1 MKRWMVWILL
11 CGLVFLLSA
20 CGPQATPVYAKG
32 AEKDAAAATVEPFA
46 QHIMDGILNN
56 DYETFATDFGSSMKS
71 AMTEEQFDKIVAM
84 FAGCGA
90 FQSRELITVQIVDT
104 YYRAN
109 YQLTFEKKI
118 LNMGVV
124 FPISG
129 TAEVSGLW
137 FN

>member
-1 MKRWMVWILL
+1 MV
-11 CGLVFLLSA
+11 FSLSA
-20 CGPQATPVYAKG
+20 CGAQATPVYAEG
-32 AEKDAAAATVEPFA
+32 AEKEAAAAVVEPMA

-56 DYETFATDFGSSMKS
+56 DYETFAADFSSSMDSASPDPFPDLKS
-71 AMTEEQFDKIVAM
+71 AMTQEQFDKIVAM
-84 FAGCGA
+84 FAEYGA
-90 FQSRELITVQIVDT
+90 FQNRELITVQIVDT

-109 YQLTFEKKI
+109 FQLTFEKKI

-124 FPISG
+124 FPMTG

>member
-1 MKRWMVWILL
+1 MKRWIVWILL
-11 CGLVFLLSA
+11 CGMVFSLSA
-20 CGPQATPVYAKG
+20 CGAQATPVYAEG
-32 AEKDAAAATVEPFA
+32 AEKEAAAAVVEPMA

-56 DYETFATDFGSSMKS
+56 DYETFAADFSSSMKS
-71 AMTEEQFDKIVAM
+71 AMTQEQFDKIVAM
-84 FAGCGA
+84 FAEYGA
-90 FQSRELITVQIVDT
+90 FQNRELITVQIVDT

-109 YQLTFEKKI
+109 FQLTFEKKI

-124 FPISG
+124 FPMTG